1 MWYTKQDFADG
12 EPLLPVKFCLP
23 ALEVERADMRNFGE
37 IISEKIFKMR
47 QFICACGEIGIHDGF
62 RCCHLSE
69 EFFINQV
76 KAGVA
81 CFYGCGSSATLRLGY
96 PLLE

>member
-37 IISEKIFKMR
+37 IISEKTFKMR

-69 EFFINQV
+69 EVFV
-76 KAGVA
+76 
-81 CFYGCGSSATLRLGY
+81 
-96 PLLE
+96 